1 MVKIHQQLYNKR
13 TKNMKSRYIIRML
26 IAFLCML
33 TFSALPANARKIDY
47 LSSPQQMTVCAKSTL
62 NVRKAPARK
71 SKVVGKLTR
80 GEMVTKIGTCGKWAV
95 INYNGKEYYVSGN
108 YLKPVPSSEGVLN
121 EVLSSSSNGHKMWM
135 FWIVLGVVVAFFVC
149 RDHMDENM
157 GLWIINVGLWIIS
170 LLMIYYFKTQTD
182 PMWFMYPSNVGWMWT
197 IANYVIFTVVASIV
211 LMIAYLLLIDRF
223 SKNYTDSFF
232 YGLLCTALLATCGYA
247 IYIIVKVA
255 WIQVLIVM
263 VLVFA
268 LIGNHEGSSSGT
280 NSASSSSSDCDPLD
294 FASPSHT
301 SSDSYGSRQTSNF
314 GSREYDDDE
323 YPDIDNDDDECE
335 VSHRSHDMSEYNR
348 LVSDANDAR
357 NRYEDYISKAR
368 NAMDNADIYER
379 SADDHDRMADDYDD
393 DTHRREAQSD
403 RNMAESFRR
412 DAREYER
419 EAEYYKTQYEQLCQ
433 EAEYKKNY

>member
-1 MVKIHQQLYNKR
+1 
-13 TKNMKSRYIIRML
+13 MKSRYIIRML
-26 IAFLCML
+26 IAFLCTL
-33 TFSALPANARKIDY
+33 IFSALPANARKIDY

-62 NVRKAPARK
+62 NVRKAPAKK

-95 INYNGKEYYVSGN
+95 INYNGKECYVSGN
-108 YLKPVPSSEGVLN
+108 YLKPVPSSDGVLN

-135 FWIVLGVVVAFFVC
+135 FWIVIGVVVVVFAC
-149 RDHMDENM
+149 SDSM
-157 GLWIINVGLWIIS
+157 GDKTRLGSINVGLWVIS

-182 PMWFMYPSNVGWMWT
+182 PIWFMYPSNVGWMWT
-197 IANYVIFTVVASIV
+197 IANYIIFTVVTSLV
-211 LMIAYLLLIDRF
+211 LLMAYLLLIDRF
-223 SKNYTDSFF
+223 TENYKEDFF
-232 YGLLCTALLATCGYA
+232 WGLLCTALLATCGYA

-255 WIQVLIVM
+255 WIQLLIVAFL
-263 VLVFA
+263 VLV
-268 LIGNHEGSSSGT
+268 LIGNHEESSSGT
-280 NSASSSSSDCDPLD
+280 NSARSSSSDCDPLD
-294 FASPSHT
+294 FAQPSHT
-301 SSDSYGSRQTSNF
+301 SSDSYGSRQSSNF
-314 GSREYDDDE
+314 GSRDYDDDE

-335 VSHRSHDMSEYNR
+335 VSHSSHDMSEYNR

-379 SADDHDRMADDYDD
+379 SAEDHDRMADDYDN

-419 EAEYYKTQYEQLCQ
+419 EAEYYKTQYERLCQ